1 MSAYITRGNGR
12 YMGSQPR
19 GSSGAFRGGPR
30 HKTVERDEPDWPSG
44 KLVKVVNVSD
54 LPNLETSPKIE
65 RCEYIASYNWL
76 DHPKYPTILVPGSPP
91 LWSPSLSTKRLK
103 EDSGEYFRDP
113 NAARYPHFPA
123 EPAFRALL
131 AMHSDFDL
139 SALDIVGCGST
150 LGNLLRFC
158 GGINR
163 DFRFNVDLVGDTVFF
178 IRKESSPTV
187 LISDICGYGHAFPE
201 AHTTWEPDVK
211 GSASHQRIIRYDFGG
226 LKFMVRS
233 ESDGYLKQ
241 ESEKDL
247 IKAQSATQ
255 ADNSTLFETL
265 TVTSKHPTTDGP
277 LEIEMRGRQIP
288 QKAIF
293 DTLWVNQTPYF
304 MFAEHF
310 RGSFEP
316 GDIQP
321 MRISDGM
328 AKWESDHEALLKCYQ
343 AVIMEII
350 ATTRSSATGK
360 LQIIRKASGPLE
372 IQERVAGDNADVLP
386 HDLYSRWRK
395 G

>member
-1 MSAYITRGNGR
+1 MLQDILGTKKVS
-12 YMGSQPR
+12 
-19 GSSGAFRGGPR
+19 
-30 HKTVERDEPDWPSG
+30 
-44 KLVKVVNVSD
+44 KLYPQALLMFVS
-54 LPNLETSPKIE
+54 
-65 RCEYIASYNWL
+65 
-76 DHPKYPTILVPGSPP
+76 
-91 LWSPSLSTKRLK
+91 
-103 EDSGEYFRDP
+103 
-113 NAARYPHFPA
+113 FPA

-158 GGINR
+158 GRINR

-241 ESEKDL
+241 EVELDTQPKDVAATNTSKSEKDL

-265 TVTSKHPTTDGP
+265 TVTSKHSTTDGP

-293 DTLWVNQTPYF
+293 DLKTRAKETRRPIDMDEIHRRLWVNQTPYF

-386 HDLYSRWRK
+386 HDLCSRWRK